1 VKRLVSGA
9 AVALLLAAAPAL
21 ARAKDVVFVTTAA
34 VKDKPAVSLDKAQG
48 HILLRSDAAM
58 PLYLMKVPSAEDQ
71 AAYDTMRAEALIEA
85 RGKYTKKLASY
96 ERAKALADS
105 AKKNGSSAPVT
116 VPTKPIEPTEENFEF
131 TAFGLLSAV
140 SIGPMNRFA
149 KQEGG
154 ASVYLQAV
162 TPGIYRIYGPITVI
176 PNSAVLG
183 TCLCMGSVSFEVR
196 AGEIVDMGMIA
207 MKAPPT
213 DAGDATETEGI
224 VPFNFQLQ
232 PATPAMA
239 VDARLAGIPI
249 RPAAY
254 RPVGKLPNY
263 FGLTID
269 RLAEMP
275 GVVRYEGDRIIDLT
289 VESKDGR

>member
-1 VKRLVSGA
+1 MTRTISGA
-9 AVALLLAAAPAL
+9 VVAALLLATPAF
-21 ARAKDVVFVTTAA
+21 ARKKDVVFVTTAA
-34 VKDKPAVSLDKAQG
+34 VKDKPVVALDKAQG

-71 AAYDTMRAEALIEA
+71 LAYDAMRAEALVEA

-96 ERAKALADS
+96 ERTKALAES
-105 AKKNGSSAPVT
+105 AKKNGSSAQVT
-116 VPTKPIEPTEENFEF
+116 VPAKPIEPTEENFEF

-140 SIGPMNRFA
+140 SIGPMNRFS

-162 TPGIYRIYGPITVI
+162 TPGIYRIYGPITVV

-196 AGEIVDMGMIA
+196 AGEIVDMGTIA
-207 MKAPPT
+207 MKTQPA
-213 DAGDATETEGI
+213 ETGEAAQVEGI
-224 VPFNFQLQ
+224 VPFNFKLQ
-232 PATPAMA
+232 PAMPDMD
-239 VDARLAGIPI
+239 VDARLSGIPI
-249 RPAAY
+249 RPAVY

-263 FGLTID
+263 FGLAID

-275 GVVRYEGDRIIDLT
+275 GVMRYDGDRIIDLT
-289 VESKDGR
+289 VASSDGR